1 MICQKSFRLIGNG
14 RVKYMKV
21 ETIYKSDFTEN
32 HRLDSSFYLSSG
44 ATADRIIKN
53 YIKSGEYIC
62 LGDKGLANVW
72 QPGRNIIAYAGE
84 NEEYVP
90 YLQPYDILEYMP
102 IERSRLSSHQND
114 IDSLRV
120 EKGTILQ
127 TCSGRNL
134 GPLVISDKYLEK
146 FVFGSDLIRIK
157 IYDEEI
163 KYYVYAFFS
172 TWIGQA
178 LLHSNKTGSV
188 VDHLSRKDIM
198 KIKIPMI
205 HKSQRNHI
213 VSLIKKSHECMAT
226 ARERLDE
233 LKTEFVE
240 KSKVVYYKRYLR
252 NGWTVAFNELSGT
265 NRIDAA
271 YYDPDMFEA
280 TMQLRK
286 NGGIELGTMADVIKP
301 AGRYKTNYVEKGYGK
316 PLISGRQLLQYQI
329 VGLKYLPFNEENT
342 FERFKLKDG
351 YIAYPADG
359 RVEGRLGTPVMITKN
374 RNGWYASGHIGRI
387 IAHKGV
393 KNGYLYLSFTH
404 PVVQA
409 QLSALACGSVVDA
422 VYPEDVEKVIIPP
435 CIDFPYDE
443 VERAWHLFD
452 EAEKL
457 KIEACDELLQIINNK
472 RI

>member
-1 MICQKSFRLIGNG
+1 
-14 RVKYMKV
+14 MKV
-21 ETIYKSDFTEN
+21 ETVYKSDITAN
-32 HRLDSSFYLSSG
+32 NRLDSSFYLSSG
-44 ATADRIIKN
+44 ATADRIIKD

-62 LGDKGLANVW
+62 LGDKELANVW
-72 QPGRNIIAYAGE
+72 QPGRSIIAYAGE

-102 IERSRLSSHQND
+102 TERSRLSAHQND

-188 VDHLSRKDIM
+188 IDHLSIKDIM

-205 HKSQRNHI
+205 NKSQRNHI
-213 VSLIKKSHECMAT
+213 AGLIKKSHECIAT
-226 ARERLDE
+226 ARERLDD
-233 LKTEFVE
+233 LKNGFIE
-240 KSKVVYYKRYLR
+240 KSKVVYNKSYLR
-252 NGWTVAFNELSGT
+252 NGWTVAFHDLSGT
-265 NRIDAA
+265 SRIDAA
-271 YYDPDMFEA
+271 YYDPDALEA
-280 TMQLRK
+280 TIQLKK
-286 NGGIELGTMADVIKP
+286 NGGVELEKVADVIKP
-301 AGRYKTNYVEKGYGK
+301 AGRYKTNYVRKEYGK
-316 PLISGRQLLQYQI
+316 PLISGRQLLQHRI
-329 VGLKYLPFNEENT
+329 VGLKYLPDNEQNT
-342 FERFKLKDG
+342 FEKFKLREG

-393 KNGYLYLSFTH
+393 KNGYLYLALTH

-422 VYPEDVEKVIIPP
+422 VYPEDVKKIILPF

-443 VERAWHLFD
+443 VERAWYLFD

-457 KIEACDELLQIINNK
+457 EIKACDELLLIIHK
-472 RI
+472 RGHGFAN